1 MGHDRLLLWISLRYK
16 ALHRLFGVGGALQE
30 PDGRSLL
37 RVALLVFVAAVAIF
51 LWRTGEE
58 PIHALKTP
66 ALGPALEI
74 FEESQRVSEEF
85 EEMKVGSFERPEDVP
100 AYEILEEI
108 PTGSDDARSARLLV
122 DTRSRS
128 QEDFTLI
135 TRDLKA
141 RYADYDVVSIE
152 FTDSSVVLDYHGG
165 AIIVNTPLGAQR
177 AGFIHA
183 PPNEGYYVKTAD

>member
-1 MGHDRLLLWISLRYK
+1 
-16 ALHRLFGVGGALQE
+16 
-30 PDGRSLL
+30 LL
-37 RVALLVFVAAVAIF
+37 RVAILVFVVVVGAL
-51 LWRTGEE
+51 LWRAGGE
-58 PIHALKTP
+58 PIQALKTP
-66 ALGPALEI
+66 ALRPAPGI
-74 FEESQRVSEEF
+74 FEAPQPASARGGDF
-85 EEMKVGSFERPEDVP
+85 EELRLGSFERPEGVP
-100 AYEILEEI
+100 AYEILEEW

-141 RYADYDVVSIE
+141 RYADYDVVSVE
-152 FTDSSVVLDYHGG
+152 FTDVSVVLGYNGG

-183 PPNEGYYVKTAD
+183 PPIEGYYVRAAQ